1 MDLMFAPFRKYVDF
15 QGRARRS
22 EYWLWVLFL
31 VAVEVVLM
39 VLAAMMNGGDP
50 ERFGP
55 ANILLLLFWLGTFLP
70 TLAVAVRRLHDT
82 DRSGWWLLIGLI
94 PLIGGIV
101 LLIFYVLDGT
111 PGPNKF
117 GPDPKGRGGD
127 AEVFN

>member
-22 EYWLWVLFL
+22 EYWLYILFL
-31 VAVEVVLM
+31 TAVEIVLV
-39 VLAAMMNGGDP
+39 VLAAMMSNGDP
-50 ERFGP
+50 ESFGP
-55 ANILLLLFWLGTFLP
+55 VNILLLIFGLGTFLP

-82 DRSGWWLLIGLI
+82 GRSGFWLFIGLI
-94 PLIGGIV
+94 PLIGAIV

-111 PGPNKF
+111 PGPNRF

-127 AEVFN
+127 ADVFN

>member
-31 VAVEVVLM
+31 TAVEIVLIL
-39 VLAAMMNGGDP
+39 LAAVMGNGDP
-50 ERFGP
+50 QSAGP
-55 ANILLLLFWLGTFLP
+55 ELLLLILFWLAVVLP

-82 DRSGWWLLIGLI
+82 GRSGFWLFISLV

-101 LLIFYVLDGT
+101 LLIFFVLDGT